1 MVQSETA
8 GRGPRCVALIG
19 PYAAGKT
26 TLLESLLMASG
37 AIGRKGSV
45 VQGNTVGDATPE
57 AREHGMSTELNVATA
72 TYLGDRFAF
81 LDCPGSI
88 EFFQDTA
95 NALTGVDAAIVV
107 CEPEPAKAP
116 MLRPYLKHLEDMGI
130 PHLLFVNKIDRA
142 SGPVHDLLEALQS
155 ASARPLVL
163 RQVPIMEGEA
173 VTGYVD
179 LASERAYAYRPNGA
193 SEIIDLPAVLAERK
207 REARY
212 QMLERLAD
220 FDDHLMEELL
230 EEVEPPRE
238 EVFKDLT
245 LEFAEGQIV
254 PVLIGAAERDH
265 GVRRL
270 LKALRH
276 EVPSVAQTA
285 ARLGVDD
292 GAGLLAQVVK
302 TSHTAHGGKLSIARI
317 LRGQIKEGDTVYT
330 PEGMDGRVAGLY
342 RLLGQASEKIAT
354 AEAGDLV
361 ALGRLDMAQTGDTLS
376 DSKGGAPALPRAE
389 VLPPVYALALATSD
403 RKDEVKL
410 TTAIAKIC
418 EEDPAL
424 AFEQSADTHE
434 LLLRG
439 QGEIHLK
446 VAVARLRHKYG
457 LPVETRRPRVAYREA
472 IRRPVA
478 QRYRHKR
485 QTGGHGQF
493 ADVALEIAP
502 LPRGSGFAF
511 TDTITGGVV
520 PKQYIPAVEAGVR
533 DALEKG
539 PLGFPVVDVAV
550 TLTDGSY
557 HSVDSSDMA
566 FRIAGRQ
573 AMAEAL
579 PKCEPILLEPVMQV
593 EICVPSEAT
602 PKVNAIISS
611 RRGQILGFDARP
623 GWAGWDAISAYLP
636 QAELHDLI
644 VELRSATQGVGT
656 FTWRYDHLAELTG
669 KAADQAR
676 AAASAA

>member
-45 VQGNTVGDATPE
+45 VQGNTIGDATPE

>member
-1 MVQSETA
+1 MPQSETA

-26 TLLESLLMASG
+26 TLLESLLMATG

-45 VQGNTVGDATPE
+45 VQGNSVGDATPE

-72 TYLGDRFAF
+72 THLDDRFAF

-88 EFFQDTA
+88 EFFQETA
-95 NALTGVDAAIVV
+95 NALTGVDAAVVV
-107 CEPEPAKAP
+107 CEPETAKAP
-116 MLRPYLKHLEDMGI
+116 MLRPYLKHLEDAGI

-142 SGPVHDLLEALQS
+142 SGNVHDLLEALQS

-163 RQVPIMEGEA
+163 RQVPITEGETI
-173 VTGYVD
+173 TGYVD
-179 LASERAYAYRPNGA
+179 LASERAYAYRPNDA

-245 LEFAEGQIV
+245 LEFAEDQIV
-254 PVLIGAAERDH
+254 PVLLGAAERDH

-285 ARLGVDD
+285 TRLGIGD

-317 LRGQIKEGDTVYT
+317 LRGQVKEGDTVYT
-330 PEGMDGRVAGLY
+330 SEGMDGRVAGLY
-342 RLLGQASEKIAT
+342 RLLGPSSEKIAT

-361 ALGRLDMAQTGDTLS
+361 ALGRLDMAQTGDSLS
-376 DSKGGAPALPRAE
+376 DSKTDTEPLPRAE

-424 AFEQSADTHE
+424 LFEQSADTHE

-439 QGEIHLK
+439 QGEVHLK

-457 LPVETRRPRVAYREA
+457 LAVETRRPRIAYREA
-472 IRRPVA
+472 IRRPVS

-502 LPRGSGFAF
+502 LPRGAGFAF
-511 TDTITGGVV
+511 HDTITGGVV

-533 DALEKG
+533 DALDKG
-539 PLGFPVVDVAV
+539 PLGFPIVDIAV

-573 AMAEAL
+573 AMVEAL
-579 PKCEPILLEPVMQV
+579 PKCDPILLEPVMQV

-636 QAELHDLI
+636 QVELHDLI
-644 VELRSATQGVGT
+644 VDLRSATQGVGS

-676 AAASAA
+676 AAVSAA